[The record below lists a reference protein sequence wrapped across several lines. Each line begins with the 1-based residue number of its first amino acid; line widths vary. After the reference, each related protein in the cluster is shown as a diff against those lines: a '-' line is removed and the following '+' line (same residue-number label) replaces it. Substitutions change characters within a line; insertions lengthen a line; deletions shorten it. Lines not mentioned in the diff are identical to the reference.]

1 MAKIAIIGTGYV
13 GLASAVGFAQLG
25 HDVVGIDIDETK
37 VQKLTS
43 GKSPIFE
50 KDIEKFLAKS
60 LKKKKITFS
69 TDYKKISKAKFVF
82 LCLPTPQLDDG
93 SADTSF
99 ILESSKLLSKHIS
112 DSATLVIKSTVPVN
126 TWKAVKQLLNR
137 KDVSIVSNPEFLRE
151 GTALEDFFKPD
162 RIVVGCEFEKKAKE
176 VANLYKAKNAK
187 VVFTD
192 NTSAEIIKYASN
204 SFLAIKLSFVNEIAA
219 YAESTDANAL
229 EVLHA
234 MGLDKR
240 IGKEFLKPGPGWGG
254 MCFPKDVSALK
265 ESAREKN
272 VPIPLLDAALE
283 SNLKAHARIVKKISD
298 ALGGSLKDKNVAVWG
313 LAFKANTDDIRETPA
328 IDTAVELH
336 KAGAKVRFHDPQA
349 ADHFEKLM
357 TSMGVPTDQFENKY
371 DALNGA
377 DGLIV
382 LTEWKQ
388 YRAPDFEEIKS
399 RLKLPVI
406 FDGRNLYNTK
416 KVLEQGFQYYAIGKA
431 I

>member
-37 VQKLTS
+37 VQKLTT

-50 KDIEKFLAKS
+50 KDIEKFLVKS
-60 LKKKKITFS
+60 LKKKKIFFS

-93 SADTSF
+93 SADTSY
-99 ILESSKLLSKHIS
+99 ILESSKLLSKPIS

-126 TWKAVKQLLNR
+126 TWKAVKQVLNR

-162 RIVVGCEFEKKAKE
+162 RIVVGCEVEKKAKE

-313 LAFKANTDDIRETPA
+313 LAFKANTDDTRFSPA
-328 IDTAVELH
+328 ISVVELLIA
-336 KAGAKVRFHDPQA
+336 AGAKVTAFDPVVKQVKGLA
-349 ADHFEKLM
+349 IDVKSEIVQ
-357 TSMGVPTDQFENKY
+357 SVENV
-371 DALNGA
+371 DA
-377 DGLIV
+377 IVV
-382 LTEWKQ
+382 LTEWQEFKS
-388 YRAPDFEEIKS
+388 IK
-399 RLKLPVI
+399 PEV
-406 FDGRNLYNTK
+406 
-416 KVLEQGFQYYAIGKA
+416 IGKA
-431 I
+431 VKQKIVIDSRNLLDKSKWEKQGFRFIGNGYN

>member
-13 GLASAVGFAQLG
+13 GLSSAVGFAHLG
-25 HDVVGIDIDETK
+25 HDVVGIDIDESK
-37 VQKLTS
+37 VEKLTS

-50 KDIEKFLAKS
+50 KNIEKFLSKS
-60 LKKKKITFS
+60 LKKKKIVFS
-69 TDYKKISKAKFVF
+69 TDYKKISNFKFVF

-93 SADTSF
+93 SADTSY
-99 ILESSKLLSKHIS
+99 ILEASKLLSKHLK

-126 TWKAVKQLLNR
+126 TWKKVKEVLNR
-137 KDVSIVSNPEFLRE
+137 SDISIVSNPEFLRE
-151 GTALEDFFKPD
+151 GTALDDFFKPD
-162 RIVVGCEFEKKAKE
+162 RIVVGSEDSKKANE
-176 VANLYKAKNAK
+176 VAKLYKAKNAK

-283 SNLKAHARIVKKISD
+283 SNLKAHMRIVKKISD
-298 ALGGSLKDKNVAVWG
+298 ALDGSLKGKNVAVWG
-313 LAFKANTDDIRETPA
+313 LAFKANTDDTRFSPA
-328 IDTAVELH
+328 ISVIELLLA
-336 KAGAKVRFHDPQA
+336 AGAKVTAFDPVVKQVKDLA
-349 ADHFEKLM
+349 IDVKSEIIQ
-357 TSMGVPTDQFENKY
+357 SVENA
-371 DALNGA
+371 DALV
-377 DGLIV
+377 V
-382 LTEWKQ
+382 LTEWQEFKS
-388 YRAPDFEEIKS
+388 IKPE
-399 RLKLPVI
+399 L
-406 FDGRNLYNTK
+406 
-416 KVLEQGFQYYAIGKA
+416 IGKA
-431 I
+431 IKQKIVVDSRNLLDKSKWEKSGFRFIGNGYN

>member
-37 VQKLTS
+37 VQKLTK

-50 KDIEKFLAKS
+50 KDIEKLLAKS

-93 SADTSF
+93 SADTSY
-99 ILESSKLLSKHIS
+99 ILESAKLLSKHLS

-126 TWKAVKQLLNR
+126 TWKEVEKVLNR

-162 RIVVGCEFEKKAKE
+162 RIVVGCEVEKKAKE

-283 SNLKAHARIVKKISD
+283 SNLKAHARIVKKIGD
-298 ALGGSLKDKNVAVWG
+298 ALGGSLKDKNVSVWG
-313 LAFKANTDDIRETPA
+313 LAFKANTDDTRFSPA
-328 IDTAVELH
+328 ISVVELLI
-336 KAGAKVRFHDPQA
+336 AQGAKVTAFDPVVKQVKGLA
-349 ADHFEKLM
+349 IDVKSEIVQ
-357 TSMGVPTDQFENKY
+357 SVENV
-371 DALNGA
+371 DA
-377 DGLIV
+377 IVV
-382 LTEWKQ
+382 LTEWQEFKSIKPELIGRAVKQ
-388 YRAPDFEEIKS
+388 KIIIDS
-399 RLKLPVI
+399 
-406 FDGRNLYNTK
+406 RNLLDK
-416 KVLEQGFQYYAIGKA
+416 SKWEKQGFRFIGNGYN
-431 I
+431 

>member
-37 VQKLTS
+37 VEKLTS

-50 KDIEKFLAKS
+50 KNIEKFLAKS

-69 TDYKKISKAKFVF
+69 TDYRKISKAKFVF

-93 SADTSF
+93 SADTSY
-99 ILESSKLLSKHIS
+99 ILESSQLLSKHLG

-126 TWKAVKQLLNR
+126 TWKAVKQVLNR

-162 RIVVGCEFEKKAKE
+162 RIVVGCEAEKKAKE

-283 SNLKAHARIVKKISD
+283 SNLKAHARIVKKIID
-298 ALGGSLKDKNVAVWG
+298 VLGGSLKDKNVAVWG
-313 LAFKANTDDIRETPA
+313 LAFKANTDDTRFSPA
-328 IDTAVELH
+328 ISVIELLL
-336 KAGAKVRFHDPQA
+336 AEGAKVTAFDPVVKQVEGLA
-349 ADHFEKLM
+349 VDVKSEIIQ
-357 TSMGVPTDQFENKY
+357 SVENV
-371 DALNGA
+371 DA
-377 DGLIV
+377 IVV
-382 LTEWKQ
+382 LTEWQEFKS
-388 YRAPDFEEIKS
+388 IK
-399 RLKLPVI
+399 PEV
-406 FDGRNLYNTK
+406 
-416 KVLEQGFQYYAIGKA
+416 IGKA
-431 I
+431 VKQKIVIDSRNLLDKSKWEKQGFRFIGNGYN

>member
-1 MAKIAIIGTGYV
+1 
-13 GLASAVGFAQLG
+13 
-25 HDVVGIDIDETK
+25 VVGIDIDETK

-162 RIVVGCEFEKKAKE
+162 RIVVGCEAEKKAKE

-313 LAFKANTDDIRETPA
+313 LAFKANTDDTRFSPA
-328 IDTAVELH
+328 ISVVELLIA
-336 KAGAKVRFHDPQA
+336 AGAKVTAFDPVVKQVKGLA
-349 ADHFEKLM
+349 IDVKSEIVQ
-357 TSMGVPTDQFENKY
+357 SVENV
-371 DALNGA
+371 DAVV
-377 DGLIV
+377 V
-382 LTEWKQ
+382 LTEWQEFKS
-388 YRAPDFEEIKS
+388 IK
-399 RLKLPVI
+399 PEV
-406 FDGRNLYNTK
+406 
-416 KVLEQGFQYYAIGKA
+416 IGKA
-431 I
+431 VKQKIIVDSRNLLDKSKWEKQGFRFIGNGYN

>member
-50 KDIEKFLAKS
+50 KDIEKFLVKS
-60 LKKKKITFS
+60 LKKEKITFS

-99 ILESSKLLSKHIS
+99 ILESSKLLSKHLS

-126 TWKAVKQLLNR
+126 TWKVVKQVLNR

-162 RIVVGCEFEKKAKE
+162 RIVVGCEVEKKAKE

-298 ALGGSLKDKNVAVWG
+298 ALGGSLKDKKVAVWG
-313 LAFKANTDDIRETPA
+313 LAFKANTDDTRFSPA
-328 IDTAVELH
+328 ISVVELLIA
-336 KAGAKVRFHDPQA
+336 AGAKVTAFDPVVKQVKGLA
-349 ADHFEKLM
+349 IDVKSEIVQ
-357 TSMGVPTDQFENKY
+357 SVENV
-371 DALNGA
+371 DAVV
-377 DGLIV
+377 V
-382 LTEWKQ
+382 LTEWQEFKS
-388 YRAPDFEEIKS
+388 IK
-399 RLKLPVI
+399 PEV
-406 FDGRNLYNTK
+406 
-416 KVLEQGFQYYAIGKA
+416 IGKA
-431 I
+431 VKQKIVIDSRNLLDKSKWEKQGFRFIGNGYN

>member
-37 VQKLTS
+37 IQKLTS

-50 KDIEKFLAKS
+50 KDIEKFLSKS

-93 SADTSF
+93 SADTSY
-99 ILESSKLLSKHIS
+99 ILESSKLLSKHLG

-126 TWKAVKQLLNR
+126 TWQAVKQVLNR

-162 RIVVGCEFEKKAKE
+162 RIVVGCEVEKKAKE

-298 ALGGSLKDKNVAVWG
+298 ALGGSLKDKTVAVWG
-313 LAFKANTDDIRETPA
+313 LAFKANTDDTRFSPA
-328 IDTAVELH
+328 ISVVEILI
-336 KAGAKVRFHDPQA
+336 AQGAKVTAFDPVVKQVKSLA
-349 ADHFEKLM
+349 IDVKSEIVQ
-357 TSMGVPTDQFENKY
+357 SVENV
-371 DALNGA
+371 DA
-377 DGLIV
+377 IVV
-382 LTEWKQ
+382 LTEWQEFKS
-388 YRAPDFEEIKS
+388 IK
-399 RLKLPVI
+399 PEV
-406 FDGRNLYNTK
+406 
-416 KVLEQGFQYYAIGKA
+416 IGKA
-431 I
+431 VKQKIVIDSRNLLDKSKWEKQGFRFIGNGYN

>member
-50 KDIEKFLAKS
+50 KDIEKFIVKS
-60 LKKKKITFS
+60 LKKKNISFS

-93 SADTSF
+93 SADTSY

-126 TWKAVKQLLNR
+126 TWKAVKQVLNR
-137 KDVSIVSNPEFLRE
+137 KDISIVSNPEFLRE

-162 RIVVGCEFEKKAKE
+162 RIVVGCEVEKKAKE

-192 NTSAEIIKYASN
+192 NTSAEITKYASN

-313 LAFKANTDDIRETPA
+313 LAFKANTDDTRFSPA
-328 IDTAVELH
+328 ISVVELLIA
-336 KAGAKVRFHDPQA
+336 AGAKVTAFDPVVKQVKGLA
-349 ADHFEKLM
+349 IDVKSEIVQ
-357 TSMGVPTDQFENKY
+357 SVENV
-371 DALNGA
+371 DAVV
-377 DGLIV
+377 V
-382 LTEWKQ
+382 LTEWQEFKS
-388 YRAPDFEEIKS
+388 IK
-399 RLKLPVI
+399 PEV
-406 FDGRNLYNTK
+406 
-416 KVLEQGFQYYAIGKA
+416 IGKA
-431 I
+431 VKQKIVIDSRNLLDKSKWEKQGFRFIGNGYN

>member
-50 KDIEKFLAKS
+50 KDIEKFLVKS

-93 SADTSF
+93 SADTSY

-126 TWKAVKQLLNR
+126 TWKAVKQVLNR

-162 RIVVGCEFEKKAKE
+162 RIVVGCEVEKKAKE

-187 VVFTD
+187 VVITD

-298 ALGGSLKDKNVAVWG
+298 ALGGSLKDKKVAVWG
-313 LAFKANTDDIRETPA
+313 LAFKANTDDTRFSPA
-328 IDTAVELH
+328 ISVVELLIA
-336 KAGAKVRFHDPQA
+336 AGAKVTAFDPVVKHVKGLAIDVKSEIVQ
-349 ADHFEKLM
+349 
-357 TSMGVPTDQFENKY
+357 SVENV
-371 DALNGA
+371 DAVV
-377 DGLIV
+377 V
-382 LTEWKQ
+382 LTEWQEFKS
-388 YRAPDFEEIKS
+388 IK
-399 RLKLPVI
+399 PEV
-406 FDGRNLYNTK
+406 
-416 KVLEQGFQYYAIGKA
+416 IGKA
-431 I
+431 VKQKIIVDSRNLLDKSKWEKQGFRFIGNGYN